1 MYITILLKYCSKRE
15 WKIIKFPLSA
25 LIKMIDRCAFSFS
38 THANWVNQIFY
49 YKWHKIKIM
58 EWFILV
64 FAQWSLVGKIGRQPD
79 LGPMRLVLNT
89 ARHWLFF
96 TCVWSSKSKTD
107 TRYAYQTDCKL
118 FISALK
124 KFQWNMCIRQW
135 KHVVSDDF
143 SASPS
148 IEHWKTKWRVTSLIC
163 T

>member
-1 MYITILLKYCSKRE
+1 MRFFTFNAHVK
-15 WKIIKFPLSA
+15 W
-25 LIKMIDRCAFSFS
+25 MN
-38 THANWVNQIFY
+38 HIFY
-49 YKWHKIKIM
+49 YKWHEIKIM
-58 EWFILV
+58 ERFILV
-64 FAQWSLVGKIGRQPD
+64 FAQWTFQGKIGRQSD
-79 LGPMRLVLNT
+79 LGPTRLVLNT

-96 TCVWSSKSKTD
+96 SLHTSEVQNLRLIHASHIKS
-107 TRYAYQTDCKL
+107 DCKL

-148 IEHWKTKWRVTSLIC
+148 VEHRNTKWRVTSLIC